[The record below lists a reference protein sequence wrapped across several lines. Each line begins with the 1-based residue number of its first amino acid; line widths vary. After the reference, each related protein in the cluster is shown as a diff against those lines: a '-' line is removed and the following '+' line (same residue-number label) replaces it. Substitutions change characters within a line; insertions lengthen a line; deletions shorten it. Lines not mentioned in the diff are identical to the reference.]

1 MDKVYQAAQK
11 GNKNAMYAVV
21 MHYEEFQALAPV
33 DSFKLYQRKL
43 IESGNHKVIT
53 QAWLDEWEAYEKSHP
68 NMDAG
73 ESIDK
78 RHAIAAKWARIGIAY
93 NDAESYHDLS
103 SYYAV
108 LYHESH
114 DPQDS
119 IRASECFQKAWE
131 NWYEGERIRRDM
143 EAGIIPLVKGG
154 MAYGWHVYQTTAH
167 ESFIPRLFNAGM
179 FFSEYV
185 MGGLLKLLFTSQW
198 WKVLL
203 AILVLTLVMSVPM
216 IMLRV
221 FYTRFSS
228 Q

>member
-1 MDKVYQAAQK
+1 MK
-11 GNKNAMYAVV
+11 
-21 MHYEEFQALAPV
+21 
-33 DSFKLYQRKL
+33 
-43 IESGNHKVIT
+43 
-53 QAWLDEWEAYEKSHP
+53 
-68 NMDAG
+68 
-73 ESIDK
+73 
-78 RHAIAAKWARIGIAY
+78 
-93 NDAESYHDLS
+93 
-103 SYYAV
+103 
-108 LYHESH
+108 
-114 DPQDS
+114 
-119 IRASECFQKAWE
+119 
-131 NWYEGERIRRDM
+131 GERIRRDM